1 MLPSPS
7 ERAAMPD
14 EACYVCLFVLGI
26 LTRFAMLSHPRQV
39 RALHR
44 PTQARGPA
52 SLT

>member
-1 MLPSPS
+1 
-7 ERAAMPD
+7 MPD